1 MRLLN
6 FHSPR
11 EEFVLQNGPL
21 PMLNHTTFLV
31 IRELSKK
38 FFSIRFLGGRRLYN
52 FDDFLGGTYLGE
64 GAYLEVYSI
73 SILN

>member
-1 MRLLN
+1 
-6 FHSPR
+6 
-11 EEFVLQNGPL
+11 
-21 PMLNHTTFLV
+21 MLNHTTFLV

-52 FDDFLGGTYLGE
+52 LDEFFGGTYLGE